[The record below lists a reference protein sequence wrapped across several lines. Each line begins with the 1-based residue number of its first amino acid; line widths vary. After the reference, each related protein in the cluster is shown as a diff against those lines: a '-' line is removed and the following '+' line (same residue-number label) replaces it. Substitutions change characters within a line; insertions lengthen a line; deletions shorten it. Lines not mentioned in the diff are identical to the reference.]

1 MLAVR
6 WRSNRRN
13 SLLCQTPTSDYRER
27 DIQLGV
33 VSAKVYVITKLVV
46 LYANTCVYFVRI
58 IHKACTHGTS
68 LHPCSLIHL
77 MAVVKYHRHFC
88 CFLYLLVNWLGCLVN
103 CFKQVS
109 FTTGTHLSIPTWIA
123 NSYEFGYTTIFKIL
137 ILIEGTN
144 VPPPV
149 HIRHGRPLEY
159 HTSPDVWHHS
169 RASFSQRAGRR
180 CHIVSLYFCA
190 LLSRCFRPTKHILAH
205 CVIYWIVI
213 HCHFIGYYPAVVAV
227 VFWKRLLPSVSDF

>member
-123 NSYEFGYTTIFKIL
+123 NSYEFGYTTILDFNRGDECTTPRTHSSWPAPRI
-137 ILIEGTN
+137 
-144 VPPPV
+144 P
-149 HIRHGRPLEY
+149 HITRCMTSQPSLVLATGRPPLPY
-159 HTSPDVWHHS
+159 C
-169 RASFSQRAGRR
+169 Q
-180 CHIVSLYFCA
+180 
-190 LLSRCFRPTKHILAH
+190 
-205 CVIYWIVI
+205 
-213 HCHFIGYYPAVVAV
+213 FIFLCLTV
-227 VFWKRLLPSVSDF
+227 KML